1 MTEPSKRPGLA
12 LAMDPAR
19 TRHVLAGAD
28 LSRLEAACRVLDAEP
43 LADFT
48 TPRAAEILGDA
59 EILVTGWGC
68 PPIDGRILRLAPR
81 LRLIGHAAGTVKFLV
96 GPEVFAAGIAV
107 THAAAANAL
116 PVAEFTLA
124 AILFANKRVLQFR
137 ELFRRER
144 AANANAA
151 LASRP
156 IGNFRKTVGIIGA
169 SLIGRRVIE
178 LLRPFAF
185 ELLLCDPFVTAEAAA
200 ALGARLVPLPELMRG
215 ADVVSLHAPAL
226 PSTRHMIDAGMLALL
241 RDGATFIN
249 TARGSLVDHAA
260 LEALLLTGRIDAVL
274 DVTEPE
280 PMPADSPLYDL
291 PNVLLTPHVAG
302 ALGLERQRLGTLIA
316 DEVERFARGE
326 PLRYRV
332 DPALLDRS
340 A

>member
-1 MTEPSKRPGLA
+1 MPEPSPRPGLA
-12 LAMDPAR
+12 FAMDPAR

-28 LSRLEAACRVLDAEP
+28 MTRLEALCRVPDALP
-43 LADFT
+43 ITDFGAPGAAALLAET
-48 TPRAAEILGDA
+48 

-68 PPIDGRILRLAPR
+68 PPVDGAVVRLAPR
-81 LRLIGHAAGTVKFLV
+81 LRLIGHAAGTVKPLIAA
-96 GPEVFAAGIAV
+96 EVFAAGIAV

-137 ELFRRER
+137 ELYRRER
-144 AANANAA
+144 SAGANAA

-169 SLIGRRVIE
+169 SLIGRRVVE

-185 ELLLCDPFVTAEAAA
+185 ELLLCDPFVTAEEAA
-200 ALGARLVPLPELMRG
+200 ALGTRLVPLPELMRG
-215 ADVVSLHAPAL
+215 SDIVSLHAPAL
-226 PSTRHMIDAGMLALL
+226 PSTRHMLDGGMLALL

-260 LEALLLTGRIDAVL
+260 LTAELLTGRIDAVL
-274 DVTEPE
+274 DVTDPE
-280 PMPADSPLYDL
+280 PLPPTSPLYDL

-316 DEVERFARGE
+316 DEVERFVRGE

>member
-1 MTEPSKRPGLA
+1 MPEPSPRPGLA
-12 LAMDPAR
+12 FAMDPAR
-19 TRHVLAGAD
+19 TAHVLAGPD
-28 LSRLEAACRVLDAEP
+28 RERLAERCRVLDPAPMLELASARSARI
-43 LADFT
+43 LADT
-48 TPRAAEILGDA
+48 
-59 EILVTGWGC
+59 EILVTSWGC

-185 ELLLCDPFVTAEAAA
+185 ELLLYDPFVTAEEAA
-200 ALGARLVPLPELMRG
+200 ALGTRLVPLSELMRG
-215 ADVVSLHAPAL
+215 SDIVSLHAPAL
-226 PSTRHMIDAGMLALL
+226 PSTRHMLDAGMLALL

-260 LEALLLTGRIDAVL
+260 LEAELLTGRIDAVL

-280 PMPADSPLYDL
+280 PLPADSRLYDL

-302 ALGLERQRLGTLIA
+302 ALGVERQRLGALIA
-316 DEVERFARGE
+316 DEVERFVRGE

>member
-68 PPIDGRILRLAPR
+68 PAIDGRVLALAPR
-81 LRLIGHAAGTVKFLV
+81 LRLIGHAAGTVKFLIT
-96 GPEVFAAGIAV
+96 PAVFAAGIAV
-107 THAAAANAL
+107 TQAAAANAL

-137 ELFRRER
+137 DLYRRQRSAE
-144 AANANAA
+144 ANAT
-151 LASRP
+151 LAGRP
-156 IGNFRKTVGIIGA
+156 IGNFQKTVGIIGA

-185 ELLLCDPFVTAEAAA
+185 ELLLSDPFLRPEEAAG
-200 ALGARLVPLPELMRG
+200 LGVRLVSLPELMHG
-215 ADVVSLHAPAL
+215 SDVVSLHAPAL
-226 PSTRHMIDAGMLALL
+226 PSTRHMIDAAMLALL
-241 RDGATFIN
+241 RDGTTFIN

-260 LEALLLTGRIDAVL
+260 LETELLTGRIDAVI
-274 DVTEPE
+274 DVTDPE
-280 PMPADSPLYDL
+280 PLPPDSRLYDL

-302 ALGLERQRLGTLIA
+302 ALGLERQRLGALVA
-316 DEVERFARGE
+316 DEVERFVRGE

-332 DPALLDRS
+332 DPAMLDRS